1 MGKHQPDGTRLI
13 ELDPHLKPYT
23 TQLRERF
30 KQYLHFKSIIEKTG
44 GVLGE
49 ISQGHRYFGFNCGE
63 KEGESGVWYREWA
76 PSAHSLSLIG
86 DFNDWNRDA
95 NPMSIDAWGIWHL
108 FLPDKDYSDRLT
120 HGSRVKVH
128 VKSALGE
135 HDRIPTY
142 IQRVFQETETEFTGE
157 YWSPPNAYQ
166 WKHNGSTDIWRDTE
180 TSYYS
185 RGTEGLRIYEAH
197 VGMAQEEEKVGTFT
211 EFTQNVLPRIADLGY
226 NTIQLMAIKE
236 HPYYASFGYHVSNFF
251 AVSSRFGTPEELK
264 ELVDTAHGMGLL
276 VIMDLVHSH
285 AVKNINEGLNHFD
298 GTDHHYFHA
307 GAKGEHIAWDSLC
320 FDYSKYEVQRF
331 LLSNVRYWL
340 ETYRFDGFRFDGVTS
355 MLYNDHGLGQNFTG
369 YSDYFNANVEL
380 DAIAYLMLANEVV
393 HAVNPNAISIAED
406 MSGMPGLAR
415 PLDEGGLGFD
425 YRLAMGIPDYW
436 IRLLKEQKDEDW
448 HIGEIYGMLRN
459 RRAGEKHIAYVES
472 HDQSIVGDK
481 TLAMQL
487 MDAELYTNMSVS
499 TPSLRIARGVALH
512 KLIRLLTFSLGG
524 EGYLN
529 FMGNEF
535 GHPEWIDFPRAGN
548 NNSYWYARRQ
558 WHLVDDDTLYYK
570 HLNAFDI
577 GMQQLDKHYHLL
589 SEEDIQLLFIHED
602 AKQIVYTRG
611 GLVFALNLHP
621 TVSATDWR
629 IPVPEQTDYRI
640 ILNSDDTE
648 FGGYGAV
655 ESIHYPWQDVEM
667 EGHTQSIQLYL
678 PARSAQVLVPQ

>member
-1 MGKHQPDGTRLI
+1 MRKHQSDGTHLI
-13 ELDPHLKPYT
+13 KLDPLLKPFAS
-23 TQLRERF
+23 QLRVRF
-30 KQYLHFKSIIEKTG
+30 AHYQHFKSAIEKSG
-44 GVLGE
+44 GGLGE
-49 ISQGHRYFGFNCGE
+49 ISQGHLYFGFNRG
-63 KEGESGVWYREWA
+63 KSGVWYREWA
-76 PSAHSLSLIG
+76 PAAHSLSLIG

-95 NPMSIDAWGIWHL
+95 NSMSVDEWGIWHL
-108 FLPDKDYSDRLT
+108 FLPEKDYSERLI
-120 HGSRVKVH
+120 HGSRLKVH

-142 IQRVFQETETEFTGE
+142 IQRVVKESETEFTGQ
-157 YWSPPNAYQ
+157 YWFPPRPYQ
-166 WKHNGSTDIWRDTE
+166 WKHESPRLDTNK
-180 TSYYS
+180 
-185 RGTEGLRIYEAH
+185 EGLRIYEAH
-197 VGMAQEEEKVGTFT
+197 VGMAQAEEKVGTFT
-211 EFTQNVLPRIADLGY
+211 EFTQNVLPRIANLGY
-226 NTIQLMAIKE
+226 NTIQLMAIME

-264 ELVDTAHGMGLL
+264 ELIDTAHGMGLL

-285 AVKNINEGLNHFD
+285 AVKNIYEGLNRFD
-298 GTDHHYFHA
+298 GTDHHYFHS
-307 GAKGEHIAWDSLC
+307 GEKGENIAWDSLC

-331 LLSNVRYWL
+331 LLSNIRYWL
-340 ETYRFDGFRFDGVTS
+340 ETYRFDGFRFDGITS
-355 MLYNDHGLGQNFTG
+355 MIYNDHGLGQEFSD
-369 YSDYFNANVEL
+369 YSDYFNANVAL

-393 HAVNPNAISIAED
+393 HAVNPNALSIAED

-415 PLDEGGLGFD
+415 PIHEGGLGFD

-436 IRLLKEQKDEDW
+436 IRLLKEEKDEDW
-448 HIGEIYGMLRN
+448 PIGEIYGMLRN
-459 RRAGEKHIAYVES
+459 RRADEKHIAYVES

-487 MDAELYTNMSVS
+487 MDSELYTNMSVF

-558 WHLVDDDTLYYK
+558 WHLVDDNTLSYK

-577 GMQQLDKHYHLL
+577 AMQLLDINYHLL
-589 SEEDIQLLFIHED
+589 SDDDIQLLFIHED
-602 AKQIVYTRG
+602 AKQIFYTRS
-611 GLVFALNLHP
+611 GLVFAFNLHP
-621 TVSATDWR
+621 TVSVKDRR
-629 IPVPEQTDYRI
+629 IPVPDKTDYRL
-640 ILNSDDTE
+640 ILNTDDTNY
-648 FGGYGAV
+648 GGFGAV

-667 EGHTQSIQLYL
+667 EGYAQSIQLYV
-678 PARSAQVLVPQ
+678 PARTAQVLAPTVLCI

>member
-13 ELDPHLKPYT
+13 ELDPYLKPYVS
-23 TQLRERF
+23 QLRERF

-95 NPMSIDAWGIWHL
+95 NPMSIDDWGIWHL

-135 HDRIPTY
+135 HDRIPAY
-142 IQRVFQETETEFTGE
+142 IQRVIQETETEFTGQ
-157 YWSPPNAYQ
+157 YWSPLKAYQ
-166 WKHNGSTDIWRDTE
+166 WEHKSPQLDIN
-180 TSYYS
+180 
-185 RGTEGLRIYEAH
+185 TEGLRIYEAH
-197 VGMAQEEEKVGTFT
+197 VGMAQEDEKVGTFT

-251 AVSSRFGTPEELK
+251 AVSSRFGTPEDLK

-276 VIMDLVHSH
+276 VVMDLVHSH

-307 GAKGEHIAWDSLC
+307 GTKGEHIAWDSLC

-331 LLSNVRYWL
+331 LLSNIRYWL

-355 MLYNDHGLGQNFTG
+355 MLYNDHGLGREFTG

-380 DAIAYLMLANEVV
+380 DAIAYLMLVNEVV

-415 PLDEGGLGFD
+415 PIDEGGLGFD

-436 IRLLKEQKDEDW
+436 IRLLKEKKDEDW

-487 MDAELYTNMSVS
+487 MDAELYTNMSVV
-499 TPSLRIARGVALH
+499 TPSLKIARGVALH

-570 HLNAFDI
+570 PLNVFDI
-577 GMQQLDKHYHLL
+577 AMQHLDKHYHLL
-589 SEEDIQLLFIHED
+589 SDEDIQLLFIHED

-611 GLVFALNLHP
+611 GLVFAFNLHP

-629 IPVPEQTDYRI
+629 IPIPEKTDYRI
-640 ILNSDDTE
+640 ILNSDDTK

-655 ESIHYPWQDVEM
+655 ENIHYPWQDVEM
-667 EGHTQSIQLYL
+667 EGYTQSIQLYL
-678 PARSAQVLVPQ
+678 PARSAQVLVPVRRKNE